1 MYRIFLLLLIA
12 SIYSQAILHYPI
24 DEFTEQTPILVEAFI
39 DLPDYEIKNVTL
51 FYRARGEVKY
61 VETPM
66 FKIDTEYLGE
76 IPASFV
82 QMRGI
87 EYFLIVDT
95 YTMGF
100 LGLPNIDPTNNPFRV
115 DINKKG

>member
-1 MYRIFLLLLIA
+1 M
-12 SIYSQAILHYPI
+12 Q
-24 DEFTEQTPILVEAFI
+24 
-39 DLPDYEIKNVTL
+39 EIKLASMLVYMTDTD
-51 FYRARGEVKY
+51 EVKY

-87 EYFLIVDT
+87 EYFLI
-95 YTMGF
+95 M
-100 LGLPNIDPTNNPFRV
+100 
-115 DINKKG
+115 